1 MSGLIELREIG
12 LEVTSPVPTRIL
24 HGVNLDVSAGGSL
37 TILGP
42 SGAGKTTLASIIG
55 ALQAPTSGSYRFD
68 GKEVLGLSQRQLAA
82 FRARHMGFVFQSSHL
97 IDERTAR
104 ANVEMGIV
112 DNASDAAERAA
123 RAEDAL
129 ELVGLGYVARR
140 RAAHLSGGERHRVAL
155 ARALVKGPSVVIAD
169 EPTAALDQATGQ
181 GILDLLATVPER
193 GATLI
198 VVSHDH
204 RAAQMADRV
213 VTVIDGTITDVS
225 GSHSAVLDGVSAT

>member
-1 MSGLIELREIG
+1 MSALIELRGIG
-12 LEVTSPVPTRIL
+12 LEVTAPVPTRIL
-24 HGVNLDVSAGGSL
+24 HGVDLDVPSGCSL
-37 TILGP
+37 AILGP

-68 GKEVLGLSQRQLAA
+68 GVEMLGRSPGRLAA

-97 IDERTAR
+97 VEERTAQ
-104 ANVEMGIV
+104 ANVDMGIV
-112 DNASDAAERAA
+112 DSTLAPGERAA
-123 RAEDAL
+123 RAEEAL
-129 ELVGLGYVARR
+129 SLVGLTHVARR

-155 ARALVKGPSVVIAD
+155 ARALVKQPSVVIAD

-181 GILDLLATVPER
+181 GILDLLATVPQR

-204 RAAQMADRV
+204 RAARMAEHV
-213 VTVIDGTITDVS
+213 VTVVDGAIAGQDVVRTHGTS
-225 GSHSAVLDGVSAT
+225 TA